1 MLLGTIAETS
11 ESVAAVSARR
21 PKIELLV
28 ALLGRTRPG
37 EAAVAVAWLSGE
49 LRQRQIGVGWAAL
62 RDVSESAAPV
72 PSLTVVEVN
81 ERLAAIGRC
90 GGPGSQA
97 ERRSLLADLFARLTE
112 VEQRFLARL
121 LGGELRQGAQEGLM
135 VDAVARAAQRPVGEV
150 RRATMVHGNL
160 GDVAE
165 AALFGPPDA
174 LAGFRLSLGRAVVP
188 MLAQTADDVDDAQAR
203 FGAGTA
209 AAFEWKLDGARIQVH
224 RDGSDVAVFTRSL
237 DDVTARVP
245 EIVERVLGLAV
256 PRLILDGEVMAYRPD
271 GRPQP
276 FQVTM
281 SRFGTRAGPASAP
294 TGSGSGSGSMG
305 GRDRTVVELHPHFF
319 DVLHA
324 DGHDLIDEPLERR
337 VALLDGLVPTA
348 TLVPRLITAEAA
360 EARAFLAEAV
370 ARGHEG
376 IMAKALGTPYEAGRR
391 GAGWLKVK
399 PVHTLDLVVL
409 AVEWGS
415 GRRVGWL
422 SNLHLGAADPAN
434 GGFIMLG
441 KTFKGLTDA
450 MLAWQTEHLLSLEI
464 ARDERTVHVRPE
476 LVVEIAFDG
485 LQASSRYPGGLALRF
500 ARVKSHRPEL
510 PVSRVA
516 TIDQVRAHGAGA
528 TTASDPPST

>member
-1 MLLGTIAETS
+1 MLLTTIAETS
-11 ESVAAVSARR
+11 EAVAGVSARR
-21 PKIELLV
+21 AKIAQLA

-62 RDVSESAAPV
+62 RDVSEPAAPV
-72 PSLTVVEVN
+72 PGLTVLGVD

-97 ERRSLLADLFARLTE
+97 ERRSLLSDLFGRATE
-112 VEQRFLARL
+112 LEQRFLARL
-121 LGGELRQGAQEGLM
+121 LGGELRQGAQEGVM
-135 VDAVARAAQRPVGEV
+135 VEAVARAAQRPAGEV
-150 RRATMVHGNL
+150 RRANMVHGDA
-160 GDVAE
+160 GAVAE
-165 AALFGPPDA
+165 AALFGGPDA
-174 LAGFRLSLGRAVVP
+174 LAAFRLRVGRAVVP
-188 MLAQTADDVDDAQAR
+188 MLAQSAADVDDAQAR
-203 FGAGTA
+203 LGLGTA

-237 DDVTARVP
+237 DDVTTRVP
-245 EIVERVLGLAV
+245 EIVEQVLALAV

-281 SRFGTRAGPASAP
+281 SRFGTRAGRASVP
-294 TGSGSGSGSMG
+294 TGTGPIGA
-305 GRDRTVVELHPHFF
+305 RDRTAVELHPHFF
-319 DVLHA
+319 DVLHS
-324 DGHDLIDEPLERR
+324 DGLDLIDEPLERR
-337 VALLDGLVPTA
+337 VAMLDSIVPA
-348 TLVPRLITAEAA
+348 AALVPRLITADSAA
-360 EARAFLAEAV
+360 AHAFLAEAV
-370 ARGHEG
+370 SRGHEG
-376 IMAKALGTPYEAGRR
+376 VMAKALDTPYEAGRR

-415 GRRVGWL
+415 GRRQGWL

-434 GGFIMLG
+434 GGFVMLG

-450 MLAWQTEHLLSLEI
+450 MLAWQTEHLRGLEI

-500 ARVKSHRPEL
+500 ARVKAHRPEL
-510 PVSRVA
+510 DVSRVA
-516 TIDQVRAHGAGA
+516 TIDQVRALAI
-528 TTASDPPST
+528 P